1 MPYADP
7 EAKRAR
13 DREYGLAHRAE
24 GRERQR
30 QFKARNPE
38 RQAEYSAKWKYGI
51 TPDEYDRL
59 FAEQDGRCAICRE
72 PETTKD
78 RTGRVRARLSID
90 HDHETGRIRGLLCH
104 HCNAALGHAKE
115 SSFRL
120 RDMAA
125 YLERAAR

>member
-1 MPYADP
+1 MNLAALTPQQRHRLRHP
-7 EAKRAR
+7 EK
-13 DREYGLAHRAE
+13 G
-24 GRERQR
+24 
-30 QFKARNPE
+30 
-38 RQAEYSAKWKYGI
+38 AEYNAKHKYGI
-51 TPDEYDRL
+51 TQDEYERL

-72 PETTKD
+72 AETTKD

-115 SSFRL
+115 SEYRL

-125 YLERAAR
+125 YLERAR